1 MIYLQTQTVEGHL
14 NPGLFN
20 PKLQPQTF
28 QSWTLQPRTFQSWFF
43 EPWGWKLHG
52 WKVRGWKVHG
62 WKVWGWSLGLK
73 SPGLK
78 CPSTTHL
85 KCFYSF
91 NFIIKILLQMNIK
104 VIIVSLSKGVFT
116 KLQNMI
122 IIFSILFF
130 SSIFTTNI
138 SGFKDPNLPEDFYSK
153 WENSQVFIYYRM
165 QFSQKFQSEYPYP
178 NCFGN
183 LLTAKLVLTATSC
196 FIHLKERP

>member
-1 MIYLQTQTVEGHL
+1 MLILKQ
-14 NPGLFN
+14 
-20 PKLQPQTF
+20 KSF
-28 QSWTLQPRTFQSWFF
+28 QFCIPR
-43 EPWGWKLHG
+43 
-52 WKVRGWKVHG
+52 
-62 WKVWGWSLGLK
+62 LK
-73 SPGLK
+73 SPQPIL
-78 CPSTTHL
+78 SY
-85 KCFYSF
+85 YSF

-138 SGFKDPNLPEDFYSK
+138 SGFKDPNLPEDFFSK
-153 WENSQVFIYYRM
+153 WENSQVFIYHRM
-165 QFSQKFQSEYPYP
+165 RFSQKFQSEYPYP